1 MDAPATWWQ
10 LPGAAPL
17 HATRR
22 TLDRP
27 TDGPRVALVAHA
39 LGTPLLPWQRYT
51 ADLATERTGAPWCP
65 ACQLDQVTGASTL
78 EDPSAFGHTCPYAYQ
93 VVVVTVPRQSGK
105 TTLMRAIGT
114 DRCLAMPDTGV
125 FYTAQTGKDARERW
139 YDLVKAVK
147 ESPLRHLATVR
158 SAAGSERVVWP
169 NGSMFR
175 CFAPLPKSLHGY
187 TPPLVMLD
195 EAFAHDELLGNDLM
209 GAIGPAQITI
219 PHRQLWIVSTAGTA
233 ESVFLRRWVEAGRAG
248 EPGVAI
254 LEWAAGPDVAD
265 IYDPAAWPT
274 FHPAMVD
281 VDGRQLVTADALR
294 MEANRLP
301 RSEFERAYGNRWTR
315 TSSNIIGAEAWDALR
330 QDDQRPPTHLP
341 PSEVVYAWDV
351 MPDRSQADLVA
362 LWRPGPGK
370 PVQARVVKSAPGMAW
385 LADTVAD
392 LYGQGYRTFAYAT
405 DGPAR
410 ELADELPAMPSARL
424 VPVQGAEYADAWG
437 QLLEAIARRQLRHDG
452 SDVLAIHASNV
463 ATRPMVDR
471 AAPSRRNSAGPVSAI
486 IALMVGMWVLDHR
499 PPPSP
504 ALDYR
509 FAG

>member
-1 MDAPATWWQ
+1 MLPADWWE

-22 TLDRP
+22 DLERP
-27 TDGPRVALVAHA
+27 SDGNRVALVAST
-39 LGTPLLPWQRYT
+39 LGTPLLPWQLYT
-51 ADLATERTGAPWCP
+51 AQVATERVPSPFCLACAGHP
-65 ACQLDQVTGASTL
+65 AA
-78 EDPSAFGHTCPYAYQ
+78 HTCPYAYQ

-105 TTLMRAIGT
+105 TTLMRAVGV
-114 DRCLAMPDTGV
+114 DRGLAMPDQGV
-125 FYTAQTGKDARERW
+125 FYSAQTGKDARERW
-139 YDLVKAVK
+139 HDLVNAVK
-147 ESPLRHLATVR
+147 ASPLRHLATVR
-158 SAAGSERVVWP
+158 SAAGSERVVWA

-175 CFAPLPKSLHGY
+175 CFAPVAKSLHGY

-195 EAFAHDELLGNDLM
+195 EAFAHDEQLGNDLM

-233 ESVFLRRWVEAGRAG
+233 ASVFLRRWVDQGRAG

-254 LEWAAGPDVAD
+254 FEWAAGPDVVD
-265 IYDPAAWPT
+265 IYDPAAWPR
-274 FHPAMVD
+274 FHPAMVN
-281 VDGRQLVTADALR
+281 VDGRQLVTAEALS

-315 TSSNIIGAEAWDALR
+315 TSSNIIAAEAWDALR
-330 QDDQRPPTHLP
+330 EDEQRPPHHLP
-341 PSEVVYAWDV
+341 PADVVYAWDV

-362 LWRPGPGK
+362 LWRPGAGQ
-370 PVQARVVKSAPGMAW
+370 PVQARIVKSAPGMDWVAP
-385 LADTVAD
+385 TVAE
-392 LYGQGYRTFAYAT
+392 LYGKGYRTFAYAP
-405 DGPAR
+405 DGPGR
-410 ELADELPAMPSARL
+410 EVADELRAWSMPNARL
-424 VPVQGAEYADAWG
+424 VAVQGAEYADAWG
-437 QLLEAIARRQLRHDG
+437 QLLEAIARRTLRHDG

-471 AAPSRRNSAGPVSAI
+471 AAPSRRNSAGPVSGI
-486 IALMVGMWVLDHR
+486 IALMVGLYVLDHK
-499 PPPSP
+499 PPPTP